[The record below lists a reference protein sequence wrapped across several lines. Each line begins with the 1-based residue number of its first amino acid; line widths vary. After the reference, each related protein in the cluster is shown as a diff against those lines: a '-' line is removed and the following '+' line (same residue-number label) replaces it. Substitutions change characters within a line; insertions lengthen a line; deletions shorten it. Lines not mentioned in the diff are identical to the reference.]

1 MTLIFVGRAS
11 DRIMLRTVGRAQYL
25 AVGNLSFFFSF
36 FSHHIFLLIDNK
48 SLMSLYVE
56 IHIKYYRICILLLLQ
71 RSN

>member
-1 MTLIFVGRAS
+1 MTLILVGRAS
-11 DRIMLRTVGRAQYL
+11 DRIMLRSVGRAQYL
-25 AVGNLSFFFSF
+25 AWGNLSFFFF

-56 IHIKYYRICILLLLQ
+56 IHIKYYRICILLLPQ

>member
-1 MTLIFVGRAS
+1 MTLILVGRAS
-11 DRIMLRTVGRAQYL
+11 DRIMLRSVGRHNTWR
-25 AVGNLSFFFSF
+25 GETCHFFFIF

-56 IHIKYYRICILLLLQ
+56 IHIKYYRICILLLPQ